1 LDRVAVLASGG
12 LDSAALIGELSR
24 THDVTPVFIE
34 CGLAWE
40 AEEKRALGAFL
51 AALGSASVAAPVFL
65 QLSVASIYG
74 DHWSTTGR
82 DVPDASSEDSAVYLP
97 GRNVLL
103 IGLAAVWCSLNAT
116 HKIAIGSLDDNP
128 FADGSPAFFADYA
141 RLLSG
146 ALSHEIEV
154 IAPFRGLRKW
164 EVIARNRGLPLELS
178 LSCIA
183 PVANRHCGVCN
194 KCFERRE
201 AFRKAG
207 VADRTVYAA

>member
-24 THDVTPVFIE
+24 TRQVTPIFIE
-34 CGLAWE
+34 SGLVWE
-40 AEEKRALGAFL
+40 ADEKRALSAFL
-51 AALGSASVAAPVFL
+51 AALDSASVDAPVYL
-65 QLSVASIYG
+65 QLPIASIYG

-82 DVPDASSEDSAVYLP
+82 DVPDASTEDSAVYLP

-103 IGLAAVWCSLNAT
+103 IGLAAVWCSLNAS
-116 HKIAIGSLDDNP
+116 HRIAIGSLDDNP
-128 FADGSPAFFADYA
+128 FPDGSHAFFAEYG

-146 ALSHEIEV
+146 ALSHDIEV
-154 IAPFRGLRKW
+154 LAPFRGIHKW
-164 EVIARNRGLPLELS
+164 EVIARNRELPLELS

-183 PVANRHCGVCN
+183 PVARQHCGVCN

-207 VADRTVYAA
+207 VPDRTVYAA